1 MKTYNGINYKYGLY
15 GQVPYEGTKFI
26 RYFEDQEYKDWTL
39 VKHGVCIRTFVDGV
53 EYADGHF
60 SEHTSK
66 FKELTYNT
74 WSRLTVDRIHPDS
87 PCVYPDVLKQE
98 PIIQR
103 MDALGRGARSDL
115 YWGDEMKRYME
126 HKDKVLNHYW
136 NPVTLPMSEL
146 KKLNDLYD
154 TFNNYKQSLS
164 PKFNDIYLC
173 LDDGTTISRD
183 DYKTMRKLID
193 PEYKDYDDYYPSN
206 NDNDLLDSALLLN
219 EEVDDTI
226 SD

>member
-1 MKTYNGINYKYGLY
+1 
-15 GQVPYEGTKFI
+15 
-26 RYFEDQEYKDWTL
+26 
-39 VKHGVCIRTFVDGV
+39 
-53 EYADGHF
+53 
-60 SEHTSK
+60 
-66 FKELTYNT
+66 
-74 WSRLTVDRIHPDS
+74 
-87 PCVYPDVLKQE
+87 
-98 PIIQR
+98 
-103 MDALGRGARSDL
+103 
-115 YWGDEMKRYME
+115 ME
-126 HKDKVLNHYW
+126 HKGKVVNHYW
-136 NPVTLPMSEL
+136 NSVTLPMSEL

-206 NDNDLLDSALLLN
+206 NDNDLLESALLN
-219 EEVDDTI
+219 DEVDDAI